1 MDLGQVRHIVSSQ
14 HEKLPVLLSQEGLEV
29 RCVLLLFQM
38 LVLPKCL
45 GLSSLSEPPQEPTRL
60 LFPPTP
66 TLPSPGHFPTVLP
79 GALQPQLPGPE
90 DKGLQDRRRW

>member
-14 HEKLPVLLSQEGLEV
+14 HEKLPVLSQEGLAV

-45 GLSSLSEPPQEPTRL
+45 GLSNLSEPPREPTRL
-60 LFPPTP
+60 PFPPTP
-66 TLPSPGHFPTVLP
+66 ALPSPGHFPTVLP
-79 GALQPQLPGPE
+79 GAV
-90 DKGLQDRRRW
+90 